1 MTSPGATP
9 LSATLLAAGQGSRLG
24 GRPKAS
30 LRIGGRSLFERLA
43 VALREAGI
51 AELSVVIG
59 PYREQLLPLA
69 EACGVHVL
77 EHARPGASLIESQR
91 LALDAHVATR
101 AGADLMLVLADL
113 PLLNAVHVSDL
124 LVPWRLRSASVHAQM
139 PVVAG
144 MRGHP
149 VLLSWQAVQQIAAL
163 PRELGVRTWLAAHP
177 EAVRPVHACEQ
188 AYVTDLDTPADL
200 EALEARLYP
209 EPVDWPAPAAG
220 LVGGPGR

>member
-1 MTSPGATP
+1 MTSPGAAP

-24 GRPKAS
+24 GRPKAT
-30 LRIGGRSLFERLA
+30 LQIGGRSLFERLA
-43 VALREAGI
+43 AALREAGV

-59 PYREQLLPLA
+59 PYSDQLLPLA
-69 EACGVHVL
+69 KARGVRVL
-77 EHARPGASLIESQR
+77 EHAQPGASLIESQR

-113 PLLNAVHVSDL
+113 PLLTSGHVCDL
-124 LVPWRLRSASVHAQM
+124 LAPWRLRPELVQAQM

-149 VLLSWQAVQQIAAL
+149 VLLSWHAVQQIVAL
-163 PRELGVRTWLAAHP
+163 PRELGVRAWLAAHP
-177 EAVRPVHACEQ
+177 DAVQPVHTCEQ

-209 EPVDWPAPAAG
+209 EPLGWPASDSA
-220 LVGGPGR
+220 LVTDSRR